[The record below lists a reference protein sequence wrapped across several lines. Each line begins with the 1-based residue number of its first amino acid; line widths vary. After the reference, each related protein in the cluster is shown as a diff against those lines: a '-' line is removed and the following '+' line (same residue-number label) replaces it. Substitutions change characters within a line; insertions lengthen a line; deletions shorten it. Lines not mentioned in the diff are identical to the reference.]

1 METSKIT
8 TQVVLQLS
16 KLNSNLD
23 LLGNDHDT
31 VTTYDSLLQGI
42 NKLSPLKWFQLGID
56 LGINQNILILTFE
69 QEAIAKPIIEDI
81 ISEIE
86 LWNDEHIDWA
96 FPNSNTLIAVMAS

>member
-42 NKLSPLKWFQLGID
+42 NKLSPLKGFQLGID
-56 LGINQNILILTFE
+56 LGINQNILILAFE

-81 ISEIE
+81 ILEIE
-86 LWNDEHIDWA
+86 L
-96 FPNSNTLIAVMAS
+96 